1 MKVEIKKRVKN
12 FWLEIKYYFIH
23 IYEELD
29 KNHAFIFASGLTYNI
44 LLCIIPLILIAF
56 SILGNILESQEL
68 LIQISILI
76 DELIPITSYSDK
88 IRQILF
94 ERINEFI
101 KYKTLVGIL
110 GIVGLFFSAS
120 GLFSTLRTILNNIF
134 GIERGKSIFIAKLR
148 DFGMVILTILF
159 LFIIFLINPIFQV
172 IKNLIGKISWF
183 EGINLIVFENLFF
196 QFVPIVLTFF
206 LMLSIYGLVPYR
218 KMKKR
223 IYFVSAFWATV
234 LLELAKYGFSYYVT
248 NIANYSKIYGNL
260 AFGIVTALWLYII
273 SLIFILAAIVGQ
285 VYREKNNLYI
295 TELRDLNKFQ
305 KFFVFFSKFFG
316 KNKHQD
322 LNSNIK

>member
-1 MKVEIKKRVKN
+1 MKIEIKKRVKN
-12 FWLEIKYYFIH
+12 FWLGVKYYFIH

-44 LLCIIPLILIAF
+44 LVCIIPLILIAF

-68 LIQISILI
+68 LIQVSILI
-76 DELIPITSYSDK
+76 DELIPITLYSDK

-94 ERINEFI
+94 KQINEFI

-148 DFGMVILTILF
+148 DFGMVTLTILF
-159 LFIIFLINPIFQV
+159 LFIIVLINPIFQ
-172 IKNLIGKISWF
+172 IIRNLIGKISFF
-183 EGINLIVFENLFF
+183 EGINLTIFENLFF
-196 QFVPIVLTFF
+196 QFVPFIFTFL

-223 IYFVSAFWATV
+223 IYFVSAFWATI
-234 LLELAKYGFSYYVT
+234 LLELAKLGFSYYVT

-273 SLIFILAAIVGQ
+273 SLIFILAAIIGQ
-285 VYREKNNLYI
+285 IYRKKNNLI
-295 TELRDLNKFQ
+295 VTKQRELGWLEKILR
-305 KFFVFFSKFFG
+305 FF
-316 KNKHQD
+316 
-322 LNSNIK
+322 

>member
-1 MKVEIKKRVKN
+1 MKIEIKKRVKN
-12 FWLEIKYYFIH
+12 FWLGVKYYFIH

-44 LLCIIPLILIAF
+44 LVCIIPLILIAF

-68 LIQISILI
+68 LIQVSILI
-76 DELIPITSYSDK
+76 DELIPITLYSDK

-94 ERINEFI
+94 KQINEFI

-148 DFGMVILTILF
+148 DFGMVTLTILF
-159 LFIIFLINPIFQV
+159 LFIIVLINPIFQ
-172 IKNLIGKISWF
+172 IIRNLIGKISFF
-183 EGINLIVFENLFF
+183 EGINLTIFENLFF
-196 QFVPIVLTFF
+196 QFVPFIFTFL

-223 IYFVSAFWATV
+223 IYFVSAFWATI
-234 LLELAKYGFSYYVT
+234 LLELAKLGFSYYVT

-273 SLIFILAAIVGQ
+273 SLIFILAAIIGQ
-285 VYREKNNLYI
+285 IYRKKNNLI
-295 TELRDLNKFQ
+295 VTKQRESGWLEKILR
-305 KFFVFFSKFFG
+305 FF
-316 KNKHQD
+316 
-322 LNSNIK
+322 

>member
-1 MKVEIKKRVKN
+1 MKIEIKKRVKN
-12 FWLEIKYYFIH
+12 FWLGIKYYFIH

-44 LLCIIPLILIAF
+44 LVCIIPLILIAF

-68 LIQISILI
+68 LIQVSILI
-76 DELIPITSYSDK
+76 DELIPITLYSDK

-94 ERINEFI
+94 KQINEFI

-148 DFGMVILTILF
+148 DFGMVTLTILF
-159 LFIIFLINPIFQV
+159 LFIIVLINPIFQ
-172 IKNLIGKISWF
+172 IIRNLIGKISFF
-183 EGINLIVFENLFF
+183 EGINLTIFENLFF
-196 QFVPIVLTFF
+196 QFVPIILTFL

-223 IYFVSAFWATV
+223 IYFVSAFWATI
-234 LLELAKYGFSYYVT
+234 LLELAKLGFGYYVT

-273 SLIFILAAIVGQ
+273 SLIFILAAIIGQ
-285 VYREKNNLYI
+285 IYRKKNNLI
-295 TELRDLNKFQ
+295 VTKQRESGWLEKILR
-305 KFFVFFSKFFG
+305 FF
-316 KNKHQD
+316 
-322 LNSNIK
+322 

>member
-1 MKVEIKKRVKN
+1 MKIEIKKRVKN
-12 FWLEIKYYFIH
+12 FWLGVKYYFIH

-44 LLCIIPLILIAF
+44 LVCIIPLILIAF

-68 LIQISILI
+68 LIQVSILI
-76 DELIPITSYSDK
+76 DELIPITLYSDK

-94 ERINEFI
+94 KQINEFI

-134 GIERGKSIFIAKLR
+134 GIEKGKSIFIAKLR
-148 DFGMVILTILF
+148 DFGMVTLTILF
-159 LFIIFLINPIFQV
+159 LFIIVLINPIFQ
-172 IKNLIGKISWF
+172 IIRNLIGKISFF
-183 EGINLIVFENLFF
+183 EGINLTIFENLFF
-196 QFVPIVLTFF
+196 QFVPFIFTFL

-223 IYFVSAFWATV
+223 IYFVSAFWATI
-234 LLELAKYGFSYYVT
+234 LLELAKLGFSYYVT

-273 SLIFILAAIVGQ
+273 SLIFILAAIIGQ
-285 VYREKNNLYI
+285 IYRKKNNLI
-295 TELRDLNKFQ
+295 VTKQRESGWLEKILR
-305 KFFVFFSKFFG
+305 FF
-316 KNKHQD
+316 
-322 LNSNIK
+322 

>member
-1 MKVEIKKRVKN
+1 MKIEIKKRVKN
-12 FWLEIKYYFIH
+12 FWLGIKYYFIH

-44 LLCIIPLILIAF
+44 LVCIIPLILIAF

-68 LIQISILI
+68 LIQVSILI
-76 DELIPITSYSDK
+76 DELIPITLYSDK

-94 ERINEFI
+94 KQINEFI

-148 DFGMVILTILF
+148 DFGMVTLTILF
-159 LFIIFLINPIFQV
+159 LFIIVLINPIFQ
-172 IKNLIGKISWF
+172 IIRNLIGKISFF
-183 EGINLIVFENLFF
+183 EGINLTIFENLFF
-196 QFVPIVLTFF
+196 QFVPFIFTFL

-223 IYFVSAFWATV
+223 IYFVSAFWATI
-234 LLELAKYGFSYYVT
+234 LLELAKLGFSYYVT

-273 SLIFILAAIVGQ
+273 SLIFILAAIIGQ
-285 VYREKNNLYI
+285 IYRKKNNLI
-295 TELRDLNKFQ
+295 VTKQRELGWLEKILR
-305 KFFVFFSKFFG
+305 FF
-316 KNKHQD
+316 
-322 LNSNIK
+322 